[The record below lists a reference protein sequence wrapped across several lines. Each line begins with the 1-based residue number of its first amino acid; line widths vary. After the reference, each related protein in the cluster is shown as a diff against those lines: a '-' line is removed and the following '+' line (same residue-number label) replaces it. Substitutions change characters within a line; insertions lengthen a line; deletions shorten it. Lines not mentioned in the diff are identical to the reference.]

1 MSDFIVVG
9 GGVIGLL
16 TARELALAGADVILL
31 ERNSSTGK
39 ESSWAGGGI
48 LSPLY
53 PWRYPEAVNALAY
66 WGQAVYKDLAQ
77 ELKEATAIDPEWV
90 QSGMLVLDA
99 LDNVVA
105 LDWAN
110 RNAVRMQSL
119 TPTEVHELA
128 PELVGMQGD
137 ALYMPDVAQIRNP
150 RLVKALRKYLLLLG
164 VKIYENTSVIG
175 GVFVDSSIRGVTT
188 LTQQF
193 DADKVVLAGGAW
205 SSNIFG
211 ELGSVLPV
219 VPVRGQMLLYQ
230 SAPDMISHIYLK
242 DGYYVIP
249 RSDGHILVGSTV
261 EHVGFDK
268 STTCEANEQL
278 RGVAEKLV
286 PQLSKCLIEK
296 QWAGLRPGSPKGIP
310 LISSHP
316 YITGLYMNVGHF
328 RNGVVM
334 GASSARLLA
343 DIALA
348 RTPLIDPA
356 VYRLLPDE
364 G

>member
-1 MSDFIVVG
+1 V
-9 GGVIGLL
+9 
-16 TARELALAGADVILL
+16 LAGADVILL
-31 ERNSSTGK
+31 ECNSSTGK

-53 PWRYPEAVNALAY
+53 PWRCPEAVNALVY

-90 QSGMLVLDA
+90 PSGMMVLDA
-99 LDNVVA
+99 RDNGVA
-105 LDWAN
+105 LAWAN
-110 RNAVRMQSL
+110 RNAVRMHRL
-119 TPTEVHELA
+119 TSNEVHELA
-128 PELVGMQGD
+128 PELARGGKD

-164 VKIYENTSVIG
+164 VKIYENTKVMG
-175 GVFVDSSIRGVTT
+175 GVFVDSSMRGVTT
-188 LTQQF
+188 HTQQF
-193 DADKVVLAGGAW
+193 EADKVVLAGGAW

-211 ELGSVLPV
+211 KFSPVLPV
-219 VPVRGQMLLYQ
+219 VPVRGQMLLYR
-230 SAPDMISHIYLK
+230 AARDMISHICLN
-242 DGYYVIP
+242 DGHYVIP

-268 STTCEANEQL
+268 STTSEANEQL
-278 RGVAEKLV
+278 RNIAEKLV
-286 PQLSKCLIEK
+286 PQLSKCPIEK

-316 YITGLYMNVGHF
+316 HMTGLYVNVGHF

-356 VYRLLPDE
+356 AYRLLPNE